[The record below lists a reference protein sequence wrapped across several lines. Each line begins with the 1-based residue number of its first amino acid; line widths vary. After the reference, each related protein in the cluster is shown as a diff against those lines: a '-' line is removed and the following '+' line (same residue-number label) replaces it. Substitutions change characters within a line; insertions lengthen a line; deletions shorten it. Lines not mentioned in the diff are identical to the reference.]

1 MIKSKLAE
9 LRQEPTQTPA
19 DKESKPETPAQPEAP
34 KDETPKNDI
43 TEL

>member
-1 MIKSKLAE
+1 MIKSRLAE
-9 LRQEPTQTPA
+9 LRQEQTPA

-34 KDETPKNDI
+34 KDETPKNDV